1 MSVRQTKRN
10 VVFYSL
16 YVPMN
21 KNFFPFVFV
30 CLIMGVVLLGG
41 NHAAGS
47 TGSATWEHV
56 ADSILGFSNDTIFK
70 DNGDTVV
77 KHYYMTRMR
86 KNGDTV
92 VKKNNLFRKF
102 YTYFRTANEDKTQ
115 VKKFDFSI
123 IGGPHYSSTV
133 KLGLGIVAAG
143 LYRVDKND
151 LSIPPSNVSFFGD
164 VTTTGFYLLGVRGN
178 TLFKSGKYRL
188 DFNTYFFS
196 FPSAFWGIGYD
207 SATYGKA
214 GAYKRLQNQVK
225 VDFMIRVADDFYVGA
240 NASFNYIEGKN
251 FTNIEQLRGED
262 PLNIN
267 TGVGVFVMYDSRDF
281 ITNAY
286 RGIYFKAEQRFFPSF
301 MGNRETF
308 YRTEIQ
314 WNAYHPLWKGA
325 VMAYDVHGMFNYGNP
340 PWTML
345 ALMGGSSR
353 MRGYYE
359 GRYRDNNLIEAQ
371 VELRQKVYGRN
382 GIVIWGGAGNVF
394 PSFSKINGAHTLP
407 NYGIGYRWEFKKR
420 VNVRLDYGFGLK
432 GQKSFM
438 FGINEAF

>member
-1 MSVRQTKRN
+1 
-10 VVFYSL
+10 
-16 YVPMN
+16 
-21 KNFFPFVFV
+21 
-30 CLIMGVVLLGG
+30 
-41 NHAAGS
+41 
-47 TGSATWEHV
+47 
-56 ADSILGFSNDTIFK
+56 
-70 DNGDTVV
+70 
-77 KHYYMTRMR
+77 
-86 KNGDTV
+86 
-92 VKKNNLFRKF
+92 
-102 YTYFRTANEDKTQ
+102 
-115 VKKFDFSI
+115 
-123 IGGPHYSSTV
+123 
-133 KLGLGIVAAG
+133 
-143 LYRVDKND
+143 
-151 LSIPPSNVSFFGD
+151 
-164 VTTTGFYLLGVRGN
+164 
-178 TLFKSGKYRL
+178 
-188 DFNTYFFS
+188 
-196 FPSAFWGIGYD
+196 
-207 SATYGKA
+207 
-214 GAYKRLQNQVK
+214 
-225 VDFMIRVADDFYVGA
+225 
-240 NASFNYIEGKN
+240 
-251 FTNIEQLRGED
+251 
-262 PLNIN
+262 
-267 TGVGVFVMYDSRDF
+267 MYDSRDF

-308 YRTEIQ
+308 YRTEVQ

-394 PSFSKINGAHTLP
+394 PSFSKFNGAHTLP

-420 VNVRLDYGFGLK
+420 VNVRLDYGFGLR

>member
-1 MSVRQTKRN
+1 MSAGQTKRN

-21 KNFFPFVFV
+21 KNFSPFVFV
-30 CLIMGVVLLGG
+30 CLIMGAVLLGG

>member
-1 MSVRQTKRN
+1 MSAGQTKRN

-30 CLIMGVVLLGG
+30 SLIMGVVLLGG

-225 VDFMIRVADDFYVGA
+225 VDFMIRVADDFYVGT

>member
-30 CLIMGVVLLGG
+30 SLIMGVVLLGG

>member
-1 MSVRQTKRN
+1 M
-10 VVFYSL
+10 
-16 YVPMN
+16 PM
-21 KNFFPFVFV
+21 KKKFFSPVLF
-30 CLIMGVVLLGG
+30 CLIVGATLFGG
-41 NHAAGS
+41 GRAAGS
-47 TGSATWEHV
+47 AGSATWEHV
-56 ADSILGFSNDTIFK
+56 ADSILGFSNDTVFK

-92 VKKNNLFRKF
+92 IKKNNFFRKF

-115 VKKFDFSI
+115 EKDFDFSI

-178 TLFKSGKYRL
+178 TLFTGGKYRL

-225 VDFMIRVADDFYVGA
+225 VDFMVRVAKDFYVGT
-240 NASFNYIEGKN
+240 NASFNYIKGKD
-251 FTNIEQLRGED
+251 FTNIEQLRGEN

-267 TGVGVFVMYDSRDF
+267 AGLGVFLMYDSRDF

-301 MGNRETF
+301 MGNREAF
-308 YRTEIQ
+308 YRTEVQ

-325 VMAYDVHGMFNYGNP
+325 VLAYDVHGMFNYGNP

-394 PSFSKINGAHTLP
+394 PSFSKFNGAHTLP

-420 VNVRLDYGFGLK
+420 VNVRLDYGFGLR

>member
-1 MSVRQTKRN
+1 MSAGQTKRN

-30 CLIMGVVLLGG
+30 SLIMGVVLLGG

>member
-1 MSVRQTKRN
+1 M
-10 VVFYSL
+10 
-16 YVPMN
+16 PM
-21 KNFFPFVFV
+21 KKKFFSPVLF
-30 CLIMGVVLLGG
+30 CLIVGATLFGG
-41 NHAAGS
+41 GRAAGS
-47 TGSATWEHV
+47 AGNATWEHV

-92 VKKNNLFRKF
+92 IKKNNFFRKF

-115 VKKFDFSI
+115 EKDFDFSI

-178 TLFKSGKYRL
+178 TLFTGGKYRL

-225 VDFMIRVADDFYVGA
+225 VDFMVRVAKD
-240 NASFNYIEGKN
+240 
-251 FTNIEQLRGED
+251 IEQLRGEN

-267 TGVGVFVMYDSRDF
+267 AGLGVFLMYDSRDF

-308 YRTEIQ
+308 YRTEVQ

-394 PSFSKINGAHTLP
+394 PSFSKFNGAHTLP

-420 VNVRLDYGFGLK
+420 VNVRLDYGFGLR